1 MSNKYHQFTCYACD
15 RKSETGE
22 HAPPQSFF
30 PHVTKDKLPIGM
42 DYKKTLIKEPSCF
55 THNGAKAEDDYFFKH
70 VIYSALNL
78 SNPLAD
84 FVRRGSIQQQF
95 DNNQMGKIRKLFGN
109 SLLVNSQQ
117 ATVIDIARLKKY
129 VVDMARVFYY
139 KQYERLR
146 KITEK
151 DHPASTFHMVTNFL
165 IDPAQEHM
173 SELQLQVLQ
182 EMKRN
187 MSNVDFSEHCYNPEV
202 FKFKIVE
209 AENTL
214 NIYMQFYEE
223 LDIIL
228 MKKLS

>member
-30 PHVTKDKLPIGM
+30 PHVKKDKLLLGM
-42 DYKKTLIKEPSCF
+42 DYKKKLIKEPSCF
-55 THNGAKAEDDYFFKH
+55 THNGAKAEDDYFFKNI
-70 VIYSALNL
+70 IYSVFDLN
-78 SNPLAD
+78 NPLAD

-95 DNNQMGKIRKLFGN
+95 DNNQMRKIRKLFGD

-117 ATVIDIARLKKY
+117 ATVIDITRFKKY

-151 DHPASTFHMVTNFL
+151 DHPPSTFQMVTNFL
-165 IDPAQEHM
+165 MDPTQEHM
-173 SELQLQVLQ
+173 NELQLKVLK
-182 EMKRN
+182 EMKIN
-187 MSNVDFSEHCYNPEV
+187 MSHVDFSEHCYNLEV

-209 AENTL
+209 TENTL
-214 NIYMQFYEE
+214 NIYMQFYEQ